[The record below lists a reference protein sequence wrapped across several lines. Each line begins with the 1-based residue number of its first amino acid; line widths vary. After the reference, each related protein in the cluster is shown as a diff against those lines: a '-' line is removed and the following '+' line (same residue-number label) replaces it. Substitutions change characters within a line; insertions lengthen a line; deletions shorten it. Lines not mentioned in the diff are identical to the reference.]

1 MMTAVIVKMEFLTW
15 VAVAIAVCLLLIW
28 KAR

>member
-15 VAVAIAVCLLLIW
+15 IAVVIAVCLLLIW
-28 KAR
+28 KVR